1 MSAPSLITAIAPVI
15 LIFGLGFLSG
25 KHHRFDADQ
34 ARGFSQL
41 ALGVALPAA
50 LFLGM
55 AHFDRGLLLQQGPI
69 VLVMLVGFGGFFLAA
84 YWILCA
90 LHVDRLDATLLGYT
104 VASTS
109 VPIYGLTVLVPL
121 YGNEIATGVVGLAA
135 LVTNLAQ
142 VSVAVFLL
150 QKTTTSTA
158 QPSLLSAVGR
168 ALTNPL
174 VWASV
179 LGAIIALTGVRL
191 SPYVS
196 AALQPLAVS
205 AAAVAIFAS
214 GLALASHPVNLTSR
228 TVLLGTFVCLIVQP
242 LFFFAM
248 IKFGGLTN
256 AMAKATFVASV
267 MPTGTPSVLFAQQYG
282 RREAESATIM
292 LLTTLAM
299 PIVLPAA
306 MALSNYV

>member
-1 MSAPSLITAIAPVI
+1 
-15 LIFGLGFLSG
+15 
-25 KHHRFDADQ
+25 
-34 ARGFSQL
+34 
-41 ALGVALPAA
+41 
-50 LFLGM
+50 
-55 AHFDRGLLLQQGPI
+55 
-69 VLVMLVGFGGFFLAA
+69 
-84 YWILCA
+84 
-90 LHVDRLDATLLGYT
+90 
-104 VASTS
+104 
-109 VPIYGLTVLVPL
+109 
-121 YGNEIATGVVGLAA
+121 
-135 LVTNLAQ
+135 
-142 VSVAVFLL
+142 VF
-150 QKTTTSTA
+150 
-158 QPSLLSAVGR
+158 
-168 ALTNPL
+168 
-174 VWASV
+174 
-179 LGAIIALTGVRL
+179 GAIIALTGVRL

-214 GLALASHPVNLTSR
+214 GLALAGHPVNLTSR
-228 TVLLGTFVCLIVQP
+228 TVLLGTFVCLVIQP

-306 MALSNYV
+306 IVLSNYV